1 MSHLPKMYFFTVNV
15 SAILGGIIQKPSSK
29 TASKC
34 HLQSKDAKQNLR
46 HQIYTIIIYL
56 YD

>member
-1 MSHLPKMYFFTVNV
+1 MSHSSKIYLFTVNV

-34 HLQSKDAKQNLR
+34 HLRSKDAKFNQT
-46 HQIYTIIIYL
+46 HEIYTIILYL